1 MARDISYYEEIQGLL
16 RGLLISLEDHFS
28 RDQAAFISEEID
40 ANELGIALEMMSEI
54 LSDANGVI
62 PNEHVVEISRLGEE
76 MGLSGVVEIAGRMM
90 QR

>member
-1 MARDISYYEEIQGLL
+1 MARDIPYYEEIQGRL
-16 RGLLISLEDHFS
+16 RGLLIGLEDHFS

-40 ANELGIALEMMSEI
+40 ANELGIALEMVSEI
-54 LSDANGVI
+54 LSNANGVI
-62 PNEHVVEISRLGEE
+62 PNEHVAEISRLGEK

>member
-1 MARDISYYEEIQGLL
+1 MTRGISYYEEIQGRL

-28 RDQAAFISEEID
+28 RDQAAFISEEIE
-40 ANELGIALEMMSEI
+40 ANELGIALETMSEI

-62 PNEHVVEISRLGEE
+62 PNEHVAEILRLGEK
-76 MGLSGVVEIAGRMM
+76 MGLSGVVEIAGRLM